1 MVIVLESICVQN
13 FYYLTIAW
21 VKMPLFFGVDM
32 SSSLHIDNKE
42 KDISVLGKGPT
53 QELVNT
59 LLTAEAQYSINFSR
73 SNREFCLSLHYNGS
87 NSFLFVNATKV
98 YQFKTQDSEIK
109 KYPLC
114 LGNVSGDVL
123 AKNMK
128 KNRIKW
134 MCVQFFCRLLDF
146 R

>member
-1 MVIVLESICVQN
+1 
-13 FYYLTIAW
+13 
-21 VKMPLFFGVDM
+21 MPLFFGVDM

-53 QELVNT
+53 QGLVNT

-109 KYPLC
+109 IYPLC